1 MKITDVRADFL
12 RTGTTLL
19 RIMTDEG
26 VTGLADASW
35 YHDRTFFAWLDEVIR
50 PRLVGQDP
58 RQPARHWDRLAFGLV
73 EGTPQDRR
81 EVPVSFVAAVNIAL
95 WDLTGKAAGLPVYQ
109 MLGGAAR
116 TTIPLYWSVGAGWR
130 KTPDEM
136 VADVRRG
143 YDRGFRAFKIRMDWG
158 TFRQDADPE
167 KDYQLFRACRA
178 ALPAGVPLSFDANSG
193 YSVSTAIMQGRRFED
208 LGLTH
213 FEEPIP
219 WFDLPGLRQV
229 VDALDAPVSSGEW
242 EPSRWRFADLIALG
256 NPDILQPDILMA
268 GGITELQRICD
279 LASAHNKPV
288 MPHCSPTMPLTATAS
303 LHLYSTLLNG
313 VRPHEFTTEG
323 TVDLDEASA
332 IFEEP
337 ILPVDGWITLPERP
351 GLGLTLNERALEA
364 AIVRS

>member
-12 RTGTTLL
+12 KTGSTLL
-19 RIMTDEG
+19 RISTDD
-26 VTGLADASW
+26 GLVGLSDASW

-81 EVPVSFVAAVNIAL
+81 EVPVPFVAAVNIAL
-95 WDLTGKAAGLPVYQ
+95 WDLTGKAVGLPVHQ
-109 MLGGAAR
+109 LLGGAAR
-116 TTIPLYWSVGAGWR
+116 TTIPLYWSVGSGWS

-143 YDRGFRAFKIRMDWG
+143 YDKGFRAFKIRMDWG
-158 TFRQDADPE
+158 TFRQDANPE
-167 KDYQLFRACRA
+167 KDYQLFRACRE
-178 ALPAGVPLSFDANSG
+178 ALPAEVPLSFDANSG
-193 YSVSTAIMQGRRFED
+193 YSVSTAISQGRRFEE
-208 LGLTH
+208 LGLAH

-219 WFDLPGLRQV
+219 YYDLPGLRQV
-229 VDALDAPVSSGEW
+229 ADALDAPVSSGEW
-242 EPSRWRFADLIALG
+242 VTSRWGFADMIALG
-256 NPDILQPDILMA
+256 NPDILQPDILAA

-279 LASAHNKPV
+279 LASAYNKPI
-288 MPHCSPTMPLTATAS
+288 MPHCSPFLPLTALAS

-323 TVDLDEASA
+323 TAPVEQAAAL
-332 IFEEP
+332 FEEP
-337 ILPVDGWITLPERP
+337 IVPVNGQVTLPDRP
-351 GLGLTLNERALEA
+351 GLGLTINERELAKALIRA
-364 AIVRS
+364 